1 MLTPRDVVLVL
12 ITMLI
17 WGLNYV
23 IAKIGLLELPPF
35 ALLTMRFALVGI
47 LLAPLVP
54 FPRRHVLPLLGFS
67 FVMGPLHFGLVYYGL
82 TRVPAATSAVL
93 VQLQVPFSTVLS
105 YLFLGERPTRAWL
118 LGAALSFAGAVVV
131 LGAPE
136 LAGHEGHALLLVLA
150 ALMWAVSYMQLKGMH
165 RHGPV
170 HFVSIN
176 AWMSLYTAPQIA
188 LVSLLTEHDQI
199 ERFAAM
205 STVGWLAMAYQVFFV
220 GILGY
225 AIWYRLI
232 PRYPVNTLSPF
243 TLLIPVISAVAGV
256 VFLGEPVTVRFVL
269 GAGLALAG
277 IGIITTLSRSRPAN
291 PAPDTV
297 APGHTP

>member
-1 MLTPRDVVLVL
+1 MLTPRDIVLVL

-17 WGLNYV
+17 WGGSYV
-23 IAKIGLLELPPF
+23 FVKIGLHELPPF
-35 ALLTMRFALVGI
+35 ALLAVRSALVGA

-54 FPRRHVLPLLGFS
+54 FPRRHLLPLLGFS
-67 FVMGPLHFGLVYYGL
+67 FVLGTLHFGLLYYGL
-82 TRVPAATSAVL
+82 TRVPAATGAVL

-118 LGAALSFAGAVVV
+118 LGAALAFAGAVVI
-131 LGAPE
+131 LGAPG

-150 ALMWAVSYMQLKGMH
+150 ALMWAVSYLQLKGMH
-165 RHGPV
+165 RRGPI

-188 LVSLLTEHDQI
+188 LLSLLVEHDQLA
-199 ERFAAM
+199 RFAAM
-205 STVGWLAMAYQVFFV
+205 SAVGWLAIAYQVLFV
-220 GILGY
+220 GILAY

-232 PRYPVNTLSPF
+232 ARYPVNSLSPF

-256 VFLGEPVTVRFVL
+256 VFLDEPITVRFVI

-277 IGIITTLSRSRPAN
+277 ISIITARSGPRPGAGA
-291 PAPDTV
+291 PARSQPSS
-297 APGHTP
+297 A

>member
-12 ITMLI
+12 ITMSI

-23 IAKIGLLELPPF
+23 IAKLGLLEVPPF
-35 ALLTMRFALVGI
+35 ALLAVRFALVGI

-54 FPRRHVLPLLGFS
+54 FPRRHAIPLLGFS
-67 FVMGPLHFGLVYYGL
+67 FVLGTLHFGLVYFSL
-82 TRVPAATSAVL
+82 TRVPAATSAIL

-118 LGAALSFAGAVVV
+118 LGAALAFAGAVVI

-150 ALMWAVSYMQLKGMH
+150 ALMWAVSYLQLKGMH
-165 RHGPV
+165 RRGPV

-188 LVSLLTEHDQI
+188 LVSWLTEHDQI
-199 ERFAAM
+199 ARFAAM
-205 STVGWLAMAYQVFFV
+205 SAVGWLAMAYQVFFV
-220 GILGY
+220 GILAY

-232 PRYPVNTLSPF
+232 PRYPVNALTPF
-243 TLLIPVISAVAGV
+243 TLLIPVISAVAAV
-256 VFLGEPVTVRFVL
+256 VFLGEPITVRFVL
-269 GAGLALAG
+269 GAGLSLAG
-277 IGIITTLSRSRPAN
+277 IAIITTLSRARAGAGAPSHPA
-291 PAPDTV
+291 AE
-297 APGHTP
+297 